1 MAVQTLLR
9 TLCHGLLGA
18 LITLHHPYAESA
30 KPYPPPG
37 TYERSAIGNSFGVNG
52 AEITEGSG
60 GYGYGQWVQDYI
72 GDMAVSPDGTVFNET
87 LWDEGAHGL
96 GLYKDGQPNS
106 VPIAA
111 YDSLKRGHTF
121 NSQGTAICVDGDSF
135 YVASSYNLSTDKL
148 SPDIVPVLL
157 SFHWKPGDINS
168 PQYVG
173 DVPIPETAT
182 SLSCSNGKILIGYPD
197 QIELRD
203 ENTMQLSG
211 FYPAKDIRS
220 VLLAPDGSFWVIAGN
235 AVHHLQANGSDT
247 GVTLPN
253 IGAPASLAWSNTGE
267 LIVSDNGPAQQVLF
281 FDVSAQPR
289 LTSTFGV
296 KGGLYSGV
304 PGAVAPQKL
313 FALRGAGMDQK
324 GNLYVGMSFDLGTDG
339 NAFIRA
345 FSPAGT
351 LLWEARATSFVDTF
365 GFQPGSDGTVV
376 FGRMTRW
383 HLDLNRHQP
392 GSEASLTAIT
402 FDPFRY
408 PHDPR
413 FALRA
418 NYAVYPRLI
427 DGTQLLYADT
437 QYGHGFTIFAG
448 APGTDI
454 LHQVGSSPATGWSW
468 DVTDDGDI
476 WNGDYPGKK
485 IALYRLKSMTGG
497 VPVYDW
503 QHPQTWPWPADFS
516 SVNRVIYNKATDS
529 LYVFGWFK
537 GQGDRRLWGVV
548 GLTARRYDG
557 WLAGSPHIVWTNT
570 SLPTLTLSVGGAQ
583 LAAPGKD
590 VSLAGDYLFIGMLHD
605 AGGLGS
611 IPRVNILNANTG
623 KFVGMLT
630 SGPEVG
636 LYGGWE
642 DRVGSLQATER
653 KNGEYLILV
662 EEDEH
667 ARNLLF
673 RWKP

>member
-1 MAVQTLLR
+1 MTAQALLKAVS
-9 TLCHGLLGA
+9 HGLLAA
-18 LITLHHPYAESA
+18 LIWAHQPYAETA
-30 KPYPPPG
+30 KPYSPPG
-37 TYERSAIGNSFGVNG
+37 TYERSSIGNSFGIEGN
-52 AEITEGSG
+52 EITQGSG
-60 GYGYGQWVQDYI
+60 GYGYGKWVQDYV
-72 GDMAVSPDGTVFNET
+72 GAMAVSPDGTVFNET

-96 GLYKDGQPNS
+96 GLYRNGEPNG
-106 VPIAA
+106 VPVAA
-111 YDSLKRGHTF
+111 FETLVRGHNF
-121 NSQGTAICVDGDSF
+121 NSQGTAVCVDGDTF
-135 YVASSYNLSTDKL
+135 FVASSYKL
-148 SPDIVPVLL
+148 SSDTIPVLL
-157 SFHWKPGDINS
+157 RFTWKPGDINS
-168 PQYVG
+168 AQYSA
-173 DVPIPETAT
+173 DMPLSEIAT
-182 SLSCSNGKILIGYPD
+182 SLSCANGKVLIGYQD

-203 ENTMQLSG
+203 ETSMQLSG
-211 FYPAKDIRS
+211 VHTAKDIQS
-220 VLLAPDGSFWVIAGN
+220 VLLAPDGSFWVIVQK
-235 AVHHLQANGSDT
+235 AVRHLRADGSDT

-253 IGAPASLAWSNTGE
+253 IGAPASLAWSNTGK

-281 FDVSAQPR
+281 FDISGQPR

-296 KGGLYSGV
+296 KGGLYSGI

-313 FALRGAGMDQK
+313 FALRGAGTDAQ

-345 FSPAGT
+345 FSPAGN
-351 LLWEARATSFVDTF
+351 LLWEDRATSFVDTF

-383 HLDLNRHQP
+383 LLDLDRHGP

-408 PHDPR
+408 PDDPR
-413 FALRA
+413 LALRA
-418 NYAVYPRLI
+418 NYAVYPRMI

-437 QYGHGFTIFAG
+437 QYGDGFTIFAG

-454 LHQVGSSPATGWSW
+454 LHQVGRSPKTGWAW
-468 DVTDDGDI
+468 DVTEDGDI
-476 WNGDYPGKK
+476 WNGDFLGKE
-485 IALYRLKSMTGG
+485 IALYRLKSMTDG

-503 QHPQTWPWPADFS
+503 QHPQTWPWPADFT

-537 GQGDRRLWGVV
+537 GQGDPRLWGII

-557 WLAGSPHIVWTNT
+557 WLAGHPSIVWTNT
-570 SLPTLTLSVGGAQ
+570 SLPTVAISIGHAQ
-583 LAAPGKD
+583 VPAPAKD
-590 VSLAGDYLFIGMLHD
+590 VSLAGDYLFLGMARD
-605 AGGLGS
+605 AAGAPGS

-642 DRVGSLQATER
+642 DRVGSIQATER